1 MGRYRFIDAEKANWP
16 VRRLCSAL
24 QVSRA
29 GYYAWASDKPR
40 VYDAENARLLVHIR
54 AIHRRSRET
63 YGAPRITHELREEGW
78 TVSRKRVA
86 RLMRCAGITGIPK
99 KRFRGS
105 TTDSA
110 HDLRIAPN
118 LLDRRFNVDLPN
130 RVWVGDITYLPTGAG
145 WAYLAVLI
153 DLHSRKVV
161 GWALD
166 DHMRTSLVQEA
177 LDMAVKLREPLP
189 GLIHHSDRGVQYA
202 SRAYQAALGELDAT
216 PSMSRKGDCWDNAV
230 AESFFGTL
238 EQELVRRNQW
248 EDQDAARAAIADYI
262 HGFYNTER
270 RHSTLGDVSPA
281 AFEAAFRARQKT
293 LEAAA

>member
-1 MGRYRFIDAEKANWP
+1 MGRYRFIAAEKAIWS
-16 VRRLCSAL
+16 VRRMCSAL
-24 QVSRA
+24 RVSRA
-29 GYYAWASDKPR
+29 GFYAWASDTPR
-40 VYDAENARLLVHIR
+40 VYDRENTKLGVHIR

-63 YGAPRITHELREEGW
+63 YGAPRITRELREEGW

-86 RLMRCAGITGIPK
+86 RLMRCAGIAGIPK

-118 LLDRRFNVDLPN
+118 LLDRRFDVDLPN
-130 RVWVGDITYLPTGAG
+130 RVWVGDITYLPTDAG

-153 DLHSRKVV
+153 DLHSHKVV

-177 LDMAVKLREPLP
+177 LNMAVRLREPLP
-189 GLIHHSDRGVQYA
+189 GLVHHSDRGVLYA
-202 SRAYQAALGELDAT
+202 SRSYQASLTELDAT
-216 PSMSRKGDCWDNAV
+216 PSMSRKGNCWDNAV

-238 EQELVRRNQW
+238 EQELVKRKRW
-248 EDQDAARAAIADYI
+248 KDPAAAREAIADYI
-262 HGFYNTER
+262 HAFYNTER

-281 AFEAAFRARQKT
+281 TFEAAFSERQVA
-293 LEAAA
+293 LEKAA

>member
-1 MGRYRFIDAEKANWP
+1 MARYRFIAAEKANWS

-29 GYYAWASDKPR
+29 GYYAWASDDSR
-40 VYDAENARLLVHIR
+40 VYERENARLTVHIR

-63 YGAPRITHELREEGW
+63 YGAPRITKELREEGW

-86 RLMRCAGITGIPK
+86 RLMKCAGIAGIPK

-105 TTDSA
+105 TTDSD

-118 LLDRRFNVDLPN
+118 LLERRFDVDLPN
-130 RVWVGDITYLPTGAG
+130 RVWVGDITYLPTDAG

-166 DHMRTSLVQEA
+166 DHMRTSLVQQA
-177 LDMAVKLREPLP
+177 LEMAVRLREPRP
-189 GLIHHSDRGVQYA
+189 GLVHHSDRGVQYA
-202 SRAYQAALGELDAT
+202 SRSYQAALAELAAQ
-216 PSMSRKGDCWDNAV
+216 PSMSRKGNCWDNAV

-238 EQELVRRNQW
+238 EQELVKRKHWKNLA
-248 EDQDAARAAIADYI
+248 AARLDVADYI

-270 RHSTLGDVSPA
+270 RHSTLDDISPA
-281 AFEAAFRARQKT
+281 AFEAAFAARQAA
-293 LEAAA
+293 LEKAA